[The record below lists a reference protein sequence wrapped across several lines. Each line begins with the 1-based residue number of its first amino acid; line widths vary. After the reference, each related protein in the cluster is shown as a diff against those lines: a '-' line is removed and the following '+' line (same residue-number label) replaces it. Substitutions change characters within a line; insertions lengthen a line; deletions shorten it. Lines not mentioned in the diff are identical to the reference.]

1 MVVVVDLS
9 VEDMDLVV
17 EDMDLVDM
25 EDIEEVAAIME
36 VEVVATMEVEAAG
49 VGGIH
54 PTGLYIHVLAP
65 LVGATATDIASKNP
79 RTSRRIE

>member
-1 MVVVVDLS
+1 MVVVADLYLDLA

-25 EDIEEVAAIME
+25 EDIEVAAIME
-36 VEVVATMEVEAAG
+36 VEVVAVG
-49 VGGIH
+49 VGGIP
-54 PTGLYIHVLAP
+54 PTGLHIRVPAP